1 MRFANRVPLQFQHAG
16 CAITQTILGTNWRSY
31 GLSQSRGSLP
41 KGPVSLMVHI
51 ASVWVPFTSESKEA
65 VASYPEIQKEIR
77 LGLQAVGR
85 KLGMYLRRRLK
96 VKQQSNRREIFLR
109 YLKEVAAAVSE
120 VNGVDPSR
128 LYEQLVKV
136 AKKRTSEADMVLDNR
151 GRPIEDQE
159 MDLGENVLI
168 VDPTRHQTNIQ
179 RPRQEEPDT
188 DA

>member
-1 MRFANRVPLQFQHAG
+1 
-16 CAITQTILGTNWRSY
+16 
-31 GLSQSRGSLP
+31 
-41 KGPVSLMVHI
+41 MVHI

-96 VKQQSNRREIFLR
+96 VKQQSDRREIFLR

-136 AKKRTSEADMVLDNR
+136 AKKRTSEADMQLDNR

-159 MDLGENVLI
+159 MNLGKNVLI
-168 VDPTRHQTNIQ
+168 VDPSQHQANIQ
-179 RPRQEEPDT
+179 RPTQ
-188 DA
+188 DADAT